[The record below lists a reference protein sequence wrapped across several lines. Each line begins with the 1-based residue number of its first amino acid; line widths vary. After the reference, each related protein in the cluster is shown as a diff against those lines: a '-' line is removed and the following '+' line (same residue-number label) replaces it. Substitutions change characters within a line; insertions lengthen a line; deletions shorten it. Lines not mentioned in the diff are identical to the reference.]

1 MEGTTACSM
10 TANLLLFL
18 LLQYVHGN
26 PEKTQSRNEDT
37 KDNNKDHIPIAEEWL
52 DNSRRQVPSWLKEP
66 PIPSTKH
73 LTLCKTSPPAVAGLD
88 SKPAPLPTRDSCQLL
103 LRSLESRWLYFDQW
117 TLPEAEPSTRTPQQ
131 PWILAQYGECL
142 FVVTGWQPPED
153 NGGKKLE
160 IEVGNDDVK
169 NLVRE
174 SLDHHQVHGT
184 APIVVGARGNMICG
198 GTHVEWQLRKMECP
212 EGRYHT
218 MSTWCKY

>member
-88 SKPAPLPTRDSCQLL
+88 SKPAPLPTRGQLPAT
-103 LRSLESRWLYFDQW
+103 SPVAGIEV
-117 TLPEAEPSTRTPQQ
+117 AQ
-131 PWILAQYGECL
+131 PWILAQYGECV